1 MKSAGLADPAGF
13 GDARGLL
20 PAADL
25 RGAGDERGE
34 LDPVGVAAERLSQ
47 SHRMLE
53 DVMEAS
59 ALRPRAVPQ
68 EFGLLG
74 HGHRELIARGS
85 FLFCRRQSARGAHC
99 IRRL

>member
-34 LDPVGVAAERLSQ
+34 LLQGVETFPRPVV
-47 SHRMLE
+47 
-53 DVMEAS
+53 
-59 ALRPRAVPQ
+59 
-68 EFGLLG
+68 
-74 HGHRELIARGS
+74 
-85 FLFCRRQSARGAHC
+85 
-99 IRRL
+99 